1 MSEDKKI
8 YKFKFYR
15 ENVEWAF
22 NEYLDPFCTTEEIIT
37 RLELHRYNFGDQLRE
52 LLLCE
57 CDYEVSGESSYR
69 YPDTYLEYADNVL
82 KEKETYGMYFFTN
95 IHCGMKFRQ
104 DEWNRTNIELMNRPH
119 IDITYKPRG
128 EFDATKPS
136 GQLIV
141 MHGELNYV
149 KKDSYT
155 DELKLTINKVTS
167 EIACKCGEII
177 ST

>member
-1 MSEDKKI
+1 MSENKKI

-37 RLELHRYNFGDQLRE
+37 RLNIHRDIFADQIRK

-57 CDYEVSGESSYR
+57 CNYEVNSYGIKIF
-69 YPDTYLEYADNVL
+69 YEDYLKHADGVL
-82 KEKETYGMYFFTN
+82 KDKESYGMYFFTN
-95 IHCGMKFRQ
+95 VHCGMKFRQ

-119 IDITYKPRG
+119 IDITYQPRG
-128 EFDATKPS
+128 EFDATKTS

-141 MHGELNYV
+141 MHCELDYV
-149 KKDSYT
+149 EKSCT
-155 DELKLTINKVTS
+155 TSELKLTINKVTS
-167 EIACKCGEII
+167 ERVCQCGEII
-177 ST
+177 TT